1 MQSKKKDSK
10 AQEETPVED
19 TVTVSL
25 EEYQMLREAAKNQ
38 EHGKKGKKV
47 VSPEISPGEMRA
59 QGSQSPQ
66 DVKTLDV

>member
-1 MQSKKKDSK
+1 MRLMGGNYSVCYQSIYSFLKERWMLIKFTMQSKKKDSK

-38 EHGKKGKKV
+38 
-47 VSPEISPGEMRA
+47 
-59 QGSQSPQ
+59 
-66 DVKTLDV
+66 